1 VIVKLKQISV
11 PIENSKDRLY
21 ECTKAL
27 GDNGINLRA
36 LNLVDTGNY
45 GQLRLLVSDVAAA
58 RQILMQKYI
67 PAWVEEVVAIEVE
80 DRPGQFSKL
89 LQSLMAADI
98 KIKYSYASA
107 GNSSTKV
114 VMVFCFDDNDRAI
127 EILKEKGV
135 KLLDFET
142 FGRLEAAA

>member
-1 VIVKLKQISV
+1 VKLKQISV

-67 PAWVEEVVAIEVE
+67 PAWVEDVVAIEVE

-107 GNSSTKV
+107 GNSSTKA

-135 KLLDFET
+135 KLLDFVT

>member
-1 VIVKLKQISV
+1 MKLKQISV

-36 LNLVDTGNY
+36 LNIVDTGNY
-45 GQLRLLVSDVAAA
+45 GELRLLVSDVAAA
-58 RQILMQKYI
+58 RQILMEKYI
-67 PAWVEEVVAIEVE
+67 PAWVEEVVAVEVE

-89 LQSLMAADI
+89 LPNLMAADI

-107 GNSSTKV
+107 GNSSTKA

-127 EILKEKGV
+127 EVLKEKGV
-135 KLLDFET
+135 QLLDFET
-142 FGRLEAAA
+142 FGGLEAAA

>member
-1 VIVKLKQISV
+1 MKLKQISV

-67 PAWVEEVVAIEVE
+67 PAWVEDVVAIEVE

-107 GNSSTKV
+107 GNSSTKA

-135 KLLDFET
+135 KLLDFVT

>member
-1 VIVKLKQISV
+1 MAVKLKQISV

-27 GDNGINLRA
+27 GDSGINLRA

-67 PAWVEEVVAIEVE
+67 PAWVEDVVAIEVE

-89 LQSLMAADI
+89 LQRLMSADI

-107 GNSSTKV
+107 GNSSTKA
-114 VMVFCFDDNDRAI
+114 VMVFCFEDNDRAI
-127 EILKEKGV
+127 GVLKENGV

>member
-1 VIVKLKQISV
+1 MKLKQISV

-45 GQLRLLVSDVAAA
+45 GELRLLVSDVAAA

-67 PAWVEEVVAIEVE
+67 PAWVEDVVAIEIE

-98 KIKYSYASA
+98 KIKYSYAFA
-107 GNSSTKV
+107 GNSSTKA

-127 EILKEKGV
+127 GVLKEKGV
-135 KLLDFET
+135 QLLDFET

>member
-1 VIVKLKQISV
+1 MKLKQISV

-67 PAWVEEVVAIEVE
+67 PAWVEDVVAIEVE

-89 LQSLMAADI
+89 LKRIMAADI

-107 GNSSTKV
+107 GNSSTKA

-127 EILKEKGV
+127 GVLKENGV

>member
-1 VIVKLKQISV
+1 MKLKQISV

-67 PAWVEEVVAIEVE
+67 PAWVEDVVAIEVE

-107 GNSSTKV
+107 GNSSTKA